1 VKEASEIDFQVRSGN
16 REEIPDAKGDRNL
29 EILTTLV
36 ELCWNQNP
44 NERPTFKQINQK
56 LAPLKSL

>member
-1 VKEASEIDFQVRSGN
+1 MKEASEIDFQVRSGN

-29 EILTTLV
+29 EILTTLI